1 MPIRSDVDL
10 GEYKAR
16 IAQRISDFR
25 LSKGQGALGE
35 LTIKRALG
43 AARTYKHHWTGYRIL
58 YPNPTLLLR
67 ADLKDGTFWTEGYI
81 SSTQASWVL
90 SFRKDPPKTR
100 GTGGPRPDDK
110 FANPQAV
117 EASYAYKQSMKDAGV
132 VHQEELIRA
141 EDFDDPREAI
151 DQFFNYTSLYVLK
164 AIDGDWSG
172 FSYSV
177 DASVEWDDFAEA
189 VASLPIDAAIDEGLK
204 RSDII
209 WVTLD
214 SDPDSR
220 PVPCWFLYTKDKRLF
235 VLSGEREQ
243 TLVGAN
249 RASSA
254 HVVTRWKGRDARM
267 AEFDAAVR
275 AITGAEGEEFREVAG
290 LLVAKRQSVRGT
302 TDENIKDWMLNGVI
316 LELTPR
322 S

>member
-1 MPIRSDVDL
+1 MPIRSVATLDEL
-10 GEYKAR
+10 TGK

-25 LSKGQGALGE
+25 LTKEKGTLGE
-35 LTIKRALG
+35 LSIKLARG

-58 YPNPTLLLR
+58 YPDPTLLLR
-67 ADLKDGTFWTEGYI
+67 ADLKDGSFWTEGYI
-81 SSTQASWVL
+81 STKQASWVL
-90 SFRKDPPKTR
+90 SFRRDPPRTR

-117 EASYAYKQSMKDAGV
+117 EVAAAFRQKLKDEGV
-132 VHQEELIRA
+132 VAQEELIRA
-141 EDFDDPREAI
+141 EDFDDPSEAV
-151 DQFFNYTSLYVLK
+151 DQFFNYTSLYALK
-164 AIDGDWSG
+164 AIDGNWSD

-177 DASVEWDDFAEA
+177 DGSLAWDEEQES
-189 VASLPIDAAIDEGLK
+189 VASLPIDAAIDESLK

-209 WVTLD
+209 WVTLS
-214 SDPDSR
+214 SDPGLR

-235 VLSGEREQ
+235 VLSGERQQ
-243 TLVGAN
+243 TLTGAD
-249 RASSA
+249 RATSA
-254 HVVTRWKGRDARM
+254 HVVTRWKGRDAQM

-275 AITGAEGEEFREVAG
+275 CITGADREEFREVAE

-302 TDENIKDWMLNGVI
+302 IDENVNDWMRGGVI